1 MKRMCHLLYDV
12 WLIVV
17 TVCLASLIAGSAP
30 VACTVICCSLFSLF
44 AVIVDSSGSLEPRG
58 SVKVL

>member
-1 MKRMCHLLYDV
+1 M
-12 WLIVV
+12 
-17 TVCLASLIAGSAP
+17 SLIAGSAP
-30 VACTVICCSLFSLF
+30 VALHCDMFVAVICCSLLSLF